1 MYVIGI
7 DFSAALENTGMA
19 MALVDEQSSAI
30 EICDVCTASKRNPP
44 VEIAVDWIRSFGD
57 DSHVL
62 IAIDAPLG
70 WPDAMRC
77 EKFVRHAAGERMD
90 VCADKLF
97 MRATDRQI
105 RSRLNK
111 TPLSVGADKIA
122 RTAHSALN
130 FLSELSGKMNLDSLP
145 LAWSPSD
152 VQRSA
157 VSVIEVYPA
166 ATLLAHNVST
176 DNYKSKNRKI
186 RGIACRRIIE
196 SLSESA
202 LTLRVSID
210 SVARN
215 DDTVDAVVCV
225 LAGVD
230 FLAGNSEEPECN
242 LLEQA
247 KRESWIWAKM

>member
-7 DFSAALENTGMA
+7 DFSADPKKTGMA
-19 MALVDEQSSAI
+19 VALVDDKSSAI
-30 EICDVCTASKRNPP
+30 EILDVRTAHELNPP
-44 VEIAVDWIRSFGD
+44 VEVAADWIRSFAD
-57 DSHVL
+57 DSRVL

-77 EKFVRHAAGERMD
+77 EKFVRHSAGERMD
-90 VCADKLF
+90 VCADELF

-130 FLSELSGKMNLDSLP
+130 FLSELSGKVNLDSLP

-176 DNYKSKNRKI
+176 DNYKSNKK
-186 RGIACRRIIE
+186 ACRRIIE

-215 DDTVDAVVCV
+215 DDTVDAAVCV
-225 LAGVD
+225 LAGLD
-230 FLAGNSEEPECN
+230 FLTGNSEEPEGH

>member
-1 MYVIGI
+1 
-7 DFSAALENTGMA
+7 MA
-19 MALVDEQSSAI
+19 VTLVDDKSSAI
-30 EICDVCTASKRNPP
+30 EILNVRTANEPNPP
-44 VEIAVDWIRSFGD
+44 VEVAADWIRSFVD
-57 DSHVL
+57 DSRVL

-70 WPDAMRC
+70 WPDAMRS
-77 EKFVRHAAGERMD
+77 EKFVRHSAGERMD
-90 VCADKLF
+90 VCADELF

-105 RSRLNK
+105 RSRFNK

-130 FLSELSGKMNLDSLP
+130 FLSELSGKVNLDSLP

-176 DNYKSKNRKI
+176 DNYKSKDPTI
-186 RGIACRRIIE
+186 RGRACRRIID

-215 DDTVDAVVCV
+215 DDTVDAAVCV
-225 LAGVD
+225 LAGLD
-230 FLAGNSEEPECN
+230 FLAGNSEEPEGH

-247 KRESWIWAKM
+247 KRESWIWTKTLPT